1 MKIAVVGSAGRAGR
15 LVEQA
20 LARGHDVTAIAR
32 DPERMAVRH
41 ARLAVVGA
49 DALNRD
55 ELAAA
60 ADGADALISTLGA
73 GSGRKNT
80 DIYPRATRV
89 QLDVMRERAIKRIV
103 VISAAGAGPRAEQS
117 FGNRIFM
124 MPLLDRFFGPM
135 FEDMRRMEALLGES
149 SVSWVALRP
158 FQLVDKPAVGTYRL
172 DLKPLAHG
180 RTLTYGDLASALLDS
195 AARDDLHGRAAYVAN

>member
-1 MKIAVVGSAGRAGR
+1 VPHQTKITIEYDGVGETSNTSAKLDLG
-15 LVEQA
+15 V
-20 LARGHDVTAIAR
+20 
-32 DPERMAVRH
+32 
-41 ARLAVVGA
+41 
-49 DALNRD
+49 
-55 ELAAA
+55 
-60 ADGADALISTLGA
+60 DGTDALISSLGA

-149 SVSWVALRP
+149 SASWVALRP

-180 RTLTYGDLASALLDS
+180 RTLTYGDLATALVDS
-195 AARDDLHGRAAYVAN
+195 ATSDDLLGRAAYVAN